1 MNTPHLAYM
10 ITEGF
15 CFLYGLSI
23 LFRMNSSIGSQR
35 EIRQLRNMI
44 YAYFGML
51 LPDIF
56 YYLME
61 DGYLPLNPWFGL
73 IMSFLSVVSIALGSY
88 FWFRYVETRLHLKYD
103 QKPLAQWLLALPL
116 IFIIISD
123 IVSLWTGWLF
133 YADSQGFYQST
144 DAFTYVQGGVNYFY
158 LIIPTVASLYFAFRS
173 KSHLERGE
181 YWTYAAYMIPPLI
194 TGLLEDN
201 LPTVPILALGIFLII
216 QILFLMIQNMQ
227 IYNDALTNLNNRR
240 HLNRYL
246 EERLSRASA
255 EHPVFL
261 FMIDING
268 FKAINDAYGHVEGD
282 EALRSFSL
290 VLRGTAERY
299 HAFAARYGGDE
310 FSLVADGASIDPELI
325 MAELQKEVTGCK
337 LLQKKDANKP
347 DFSISMGYTR
357 CEQANEGVDLAF
369 TRADAMLYAHK
380 QEWHK
385 NNP

>member
-1 MNTPHLAYM
+1 
-10 ITEGF
+10 
-15 CFLYGLSI
+15 
-23 LFRMNSSIGSQR
+23 
-35 EIRQLRNMI
+35 
-44 YAYFGML
+44 
-51 LPDIF
+51 
-56 YYLME
+56 ME

-88 FWFRYVETRLHLKYD
+88 FWFRYVETRLHLKSD

-158 LIIPTVASLYFAFRS
+158 LIIPMVASLYFAFRS

-240 HLNRYL
+240 HLNHFL
-246 EERLSRASA
+246 EERLSKAST
-255 EHPVFL
+255 EHPVYV

-268 FKAINDAYGHVEGD
+268 FKAINDAYGHVKGD
-282 EALRSFSL
+282 EALREFAA
-290 VLRGTAERY
+290 VLRDTAERY

-310 FSLVADGASIDPELI
+310 FSIVADGASIDPELI
-325 MAELQKEVTGCK
+325 VKELDKEVK
-337 LLQKKDANKP
+337 EKKFLLSDDPNKP
-347 DFSISMGYTR
+347 VFSISTGYTR
-357 CEQANEGVDLAF
+357 CEESGEEINAVIS
-369 TRADAMLYAHK
+369 R
-380 QEWHK
+380 
-385 NNP
+385 